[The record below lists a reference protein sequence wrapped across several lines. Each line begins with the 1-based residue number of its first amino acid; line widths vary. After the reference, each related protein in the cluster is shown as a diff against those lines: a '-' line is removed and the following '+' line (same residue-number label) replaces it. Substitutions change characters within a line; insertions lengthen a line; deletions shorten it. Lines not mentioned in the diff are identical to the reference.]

1 MLVIEHKVRLLSNEM
16 CCLNFR
22 KSSGRIDRKYHSVI
36 ILSVLMPGP
45 GYIKGTGKRKD
56 IFMKSDYVPSEPG
69 VYIVRQ
75 AEKETANTKTK
86 KRGIRRRYMLLAVLP
101 VVVLVLCVGLY
112 GIENKAAAFEKQEEL
127 SVVQTAD
134 AVQGNVDETQDAAK
148 TTNTEGNVVID
159 KNTQAAVDVQKLA
172 KETKGLS
179 QAVTEDK
186 AMHILDGESLLGY
199 IAQQEIT
206 ETHEESLSGLL
217 WNYELIADI
226 RTRVEEEKRISGED
240 IFSEEEYREL
250 LVTMGMDAD
259 YVSQDPELPDYL
271 TRTYNPKMDIELNE
285 EELSDLLRLVEAEA
299 PAEDIYGKIL
309 VANVVLNR
317 VNNEQMA
324 DTVSGVIY
332 EKIGGSAQFSPTAIS
347 WYWNSIEVTDST
359 REAVA
364 RCLSGEDYSNG
375 ALYFH
380 AWERNPNKHKTSA
393 WMQELECL
401 FTHGGHRFFR

>member
-1 MLVIEHKVRLLSNEM
+1 MN
-16 CCLNFR
+16 
-22 KSSGRIDRKYHSVI
+22 
-36 ILSVLMPGP
+36 
-45 GYIKGTGKRKD
+45 
-56 IFMKSDYVPSEPG
+56 SDYVPSEPG

-75 AEKETANTKTK
+75 TEKETADTKAK
-86 KRGIRRRYMLLAVLP
+86 KHSARRKYMLLAILP
-101 VVVLVLCVGLY
+101 VLVLVISVCLY
-112 GIENKAAAFEKQEEL
+112 GIENKAAAFEKQDEL
-127 SVVQTAD
+127 VAAQEMADAVPGDAAETQGTAESVGDKNIGTGTAAEQVTAD
-134 AVQGNVDETQDAAK
+134 AQGTEEAK
-148 TTNTEGNVVID
+148 QTVAT
-159 KNTQAAVDVQKLA
+159 
-172 KETKGLS
+172 
-179 QAVTEDK
+179 DK
-186 AMHILDGESLLGY
+186 ALYIPDGESLLGY
-199 IAQQEIT
+199 IAKQEIT
-206 ETHEESLSGLL
+206 DSHEESLSGLL

-226 RTRVEEEKRISGED
+226 RTRVEEEKRINGED
-240 IFSEEEYREL
+240 VFSEEEYREL

-271 TRTYNPKMDIELNE
+271 TRTYNPKMDIELSQ
-285 EELSDLLRLVEAEA
+285 EELSELLRLVEAEA

-317 VNNEQMA
+317 VNHEQMA
-324 DTVSGVIY
+324 DTVTGVIY

-380 AWERNPNKHKTSA
+380 AWEKNPNKHKTSA
-393 WMQELECL
+393 WMQDLECL

>member
-1 MLVIEHKVRLLSNEM
+1 MN
-16 CCLNFR
+16 
-22 KSSGRIDRKYHSVI
+22 
-36 ILSVLMPGP
+36 
-45 GYIKGTGKRKD
+45 
-56 IFMKSDYVPSEPG
+56 SDYVPSEPG

-75 AEKETANTKTK
+75 AEKETADTKAK
-86 KRGIRRRYMLLAVLP
+86 KRGVHRRYVLFAILP
-101 VVVLVLCVGLY
+101 VLVLVMCVCLY

-127 SVVQTAD
+127 AAAQEIADVVPGDATATQEAAESVTDKSIRVGTVTERMDADAQGTEETEQTATAD
-134 AVQGNVDETQDAAK
+134 STLY
-148 TTNTEGNVVID
+148 IP
-159 KNTQAAVDVQKLA
+159 
-172 KETKGLS
+172 
-179 QAVTEDK
+179 
-186 AMHILDGESLLGY
+186 DGESLLDY
-199 IAQQEIT
+199 IAKQEIT
-206 ETHEESLSGLL
+206 EEHEESLSGLL

-240 IFSEEEYREL
+240 VFAEEEYREL

-271 TRTYNPKMDIELNE
+271 SRTYNPKMDIELSE
-285 EELSDLLRLVEAEA
+285 EELSELLRLVEAEA

-317 VNNEQMA
+317 VNHEQMA
-324 DTVSGVIY
+324 DTVTGVIY

-364 RCLSGEDYSNG
+364 RCLSGEDYSDG

-380 AWERNPNKHKTSA
+380 AWEKNPNKHKTSA

>member
-1 MLVIEHKVRLLSNEM
+1 MN
-16 CCLNFR
+16 
-22 KSSGRIDRKYHSVI
+22 
-36 ILSVLMPGP
+36 
-45 GYIKGTGKRKD
+45 
-56 IFMKSDYVPSEPG
+56 SDYVPSEPG

-75 AEKETANTKTK
+75 TEKETADTKVK
-86 KRGIRRRYMLLAVLP
+86 KRGVCGKGILLVTLP
-101 VVVLVLCVGLY
+101 ILVLVISVCLY
-112 GIENKAAAFEKQEEL
+112 GIENKAAAFEKPDEIVAAQETAAGVTDKSIGVET
-127 SVVQTAD
+127 VAVQTDAD
-134 AVQGNVDETQDAAK
+134 AQG
-148 TTNTEGNVVID
+148 TEGEE
-159 KNTQAAVDVQKLA
+159 QAAVPDHTLY
-172 KETKGLS
+172 
-179 QAVTEDK
+179 
-186 AMHILDGESLLGY
+186 IPDGESLLDY
-199 IAQQEIT
+199 IAKQEIKDK
-206 ETHEESLSGLL
+206 HEENLSGLL

-240 IFSEEEYREL
+240 VFSEEEYREL

-271 TRTYNPKMDIELNE
+271 TRRYNPAMDIELNE

-317 VNNEQMA
+317 VNHEQMA
-324 DTVSGVIY
+324 NTVSGVIF

-347 WYWNSIEVTDST
+347 WYWNSIEVTDGT

-364 RCLSGEDYSNG
+364 RCLSGEDYSDG

-380 AWERNPNKHKTSA
+380 AWEKNPNKHKTSA

>member
-1 MLVIEHKVRLLSNEM
+1 MN
-16 CCLNFR
+16 
-22 KSSGRIDRKYHSVI
+22 
-36 ILSVLMPGP
+36 
-45 GYIKGTGKRKD
+45 
-56 IFMKSDYVPSEPG
+56 SDYVPSEPG

-75 AEKETANTKTK
+75 TEKETADTKAK
-86 KRGIRRRYMLLAVLP
+86 KRGIRRRYVLFAILP
-101 VVVLVLCVGLY
+101 VLVLVMCVCLY
-112 GIENKAAAFEKQEEL
+112 GIENKAAAFEKQEAIAEAQDDTEEMQGATANTDMAAASAVADKNMQVEDAAEQL
-127 SVVQTAD
+127 GADAQNGIVTGKEVVQSA
-134 AVQGNVDETQDAAK
+134 ET
-148 TTNTEGNVVID
+148 
-159 KNTQAAVDVQKLA
+159 
-172 KETKGLS
+172 
-179 QAVTEDK
+179 
-186 AMHILDGESLLGY
+186 DGKVYIPDGKSLLDY
-199 IAQQEIT
+199 IAKQEIT
-206 ETHEESLSGLL
+206 DSHEESLSGLL

-226 RTRVEEEKRISGED
+226 RTRVEEERRISGED

-259 YVSQDPELPDYL
+259 YVSQDPELPEYL
-271 TRTYNPKMDIELNE
+271 TRTYNPKMDIELNK

-317 VNNEQMA
+317 VNHEQMA

>member
-1 MLVIEHKVRLLSNEM
+1 MN
-16 CCLNFR
+16 
-22 KSSGRIDRKYHSVI
+22 
-36 ILSVLMPGP
+36 
-45 GYIKGTGKRKD
+45 
-56 IFMKSDYVPSEPG
+56 SDYVPSEPG

-75 AEKETANTKTK
+75 TEKETADTKA
-86 KRGIRRRYMLLAVLP
+86 KRHGARRKHILLAILP
-101 VVVLVLCVGLY
+101 AIVLVMCVCLY
-112 GIENKAAAFEKQEEL
+112 GMENKAAAFEKQETIAAAQAADAEIGNARDMQGTAETTAVTTADIAKEPL
-127 SVVQTAD
+127 QTA
-134 AVQGNVDETQDAAK
+134 
-148 TTNTEGNVVID
+148 
-159 KNTQAAVDVQKLA
+159 
-172 KETKGLS
+172 
-179 QAVTEDK
+179 EDK
-186 AMHILDGESLLGY
+186 KLYIPDGESLLDY
-199 IAQQEIT
+199 IAKQEIT
-206 ETHEESLSGLL
+206 EKHEESLSGLL

-240 IFSEEEYREL
+240 IFAEEEYREL

-271 TRTYNPKMDIELNE
+271 HRTYNPEMDIELTE

-380 AWERNPNKHKTSA
+380 AWEKNPNKHKTSA
-393 WMQELECL
+393 WMQDLECL

>member
-1 MLVIEHKVRLLSNEM
+1 MN
-16 CCLNFR
+16 
-22 KSSGRIDRKYHSVI
+22 
-36 ILSVLMPGP
+36 
-45 GYIKGTGKRKD
+45 
-56 IFMKSDYVPSEPG
+56 SDYVPSEPG

-75 AEKETANTKTK
+75 TEKETADTKVK
-86 KRGIRRRYMLLAVLP
+86 KCGIRGRGILLAILP
-101 VVVLVLCVGLY
+101 VLVLMVSVCLY
-112 GIENKAAAFEKQEEL
+112 GIENKAAAFEKQDETTATQEM
-127 SVVQTAD
+127 AD
-134 AVQGNVDETQDAAK
+134 AVPGDVAGIPETA
-148 TTNTEGNVVID
+148 EGVTD
-159 KNTQAAVDVQKLA
+159 KNIGAGTATEQRNADTQGAEK
-172 KETKGLS
+172 
-179 QAVTEDK
+179 TEQTATTDH
-186 AMHILDGESLLGY
+186 ALYIPDGESLLNY
-199 IAQQEIT
+199 IAKQEIT
-206 ETHEESLSGLL
+206 DSHEENLSGLL

-226 RTRVEEEKRISGED
+226 RARVEEEKRINGED
-240 IFSEEEYREL
+240 VFSEEEYREL

-271 TRTYNPKMDIELNE
+271 TRRYNPKMDIELSQ
-285 EELSDLLRLVEAEA
+285 EELSELLRLVEAEA

-317 VNNEQMA
+317 VNHEQMA
-324 DTVSGVIY
+324 DTVTGVIY
-332 EKIGGSAQFSPTAIS
+332 EKIGGSAQFSPTAIG

-380 AWERNPNKHKTSA
+380 AWEKNPNKHKTSA